1 MTHKGLGKVNIYWFC
16 IGIIFIVLF
25 QPCIS
30 WGFEKEIRELSAS
43 LAENIKKTGKSR
55 IAVVDFTDLQG
66 NVTELGR
73 FIAEEFAVALLGNGQ
88 GFEIV
93 DRTHLQ
99 ALIKEN
105 RLSATG
111 LIDPATAQKL
121 GQIAGV
127 DALVTGT
134 ITPFGESV
142 RLSVKILDAKSAKLI
157 GANAGNI
164 PATEAI
170 KTLLSSGIQG
180 GGNGGSSEKLIA
192 QPPRLQAEQK
202 IEANEFTFTLQK
214 CERSGDSVTFYF
226 IITNN
231 KEDRVLSLY
240 NYSGRLFDNLGNEYT
255 SQLVKLGQ
263 SVARR
268 SYTGIAASNLV
279 SNVPIKASINFDK
292 IEAEA
297 QFIRILEIY
306 VHGDQEFKVQF
317 RNVQFSK

>member
-1 MTHKGLGKVNIYWFC
+1 MMNNKLGKMNGYC
-16 IGIIFIVLF
+16 ICFGLLFFVLF

-30 WGFEKEIRELSAS
+30 WAYEKEIRELSSA
-43 LAENIKKTGKSR
+43 LAENISKAGKTR

-73 FIAEEFAVALLGNGQ
+73 FIAEEFAVALLSNGK

-99 ALIKEN
+99 TLIKEHK
-105 RLSATG
+105 LSATG

-127 DALVTGT
+127 DALVTGS
-134 ITPFGESV
+134 ITPFGETI
-142 RLSVKILDAKSAKLI
+142 RLSVKILDAKTAKLI
-157 GANAGNI
+157 GANSGNI

-170 KTLLSSGIQG
+170 KTLIYTGIQG
-180 GGNGGSSEKLIA
+180 GGSGGTSAKPISQTPKL
-192 QPPRLQAEQK
+192 QPEQE
-202 IEANEFTFTLQK
+202 IEAKGFTFTLQK

-240 NYSGRLFDNLGNEYT
+240 NNSGRVIDNLGNEYT
-255 SQLVKLGQ
+255 SQLVQLGQ
-263 SVARR
+263 SIARR
-268 SYTGIAASNLV
+268 NYTGIAESNLV
-279 SNVPIKASINFDK
+279 SDVPIKASINFDI

-297 QFIRILEIY
+297 EFIRILEIY
-306 VHGDQEFKVQF
+306 LHGDENFKVQF
-317 RNVQFSK
+317 HNIQFSK

>member
-1 MTHKGLGKVNIYWFC
+1 MTHKGLGNVNMYWFC

-25 QPCIS
+25 QPCLS
-30 WGFEKEIRELSAS
+30 WAYEKEIRELSTVM
-43 LAENIKKTGKSR
+43 AENITKAGKTR

-99 ALIKEN
+99 TLIKEHK
-105 RLSATG
+105 LSATG

-164 PATEAI
+164 PATDAI
-170 KTLLSSGIQG
+170 KTLLFRGIQG
-180 GGNGGSSEKLIA
+180 GINGGISPTPTP
-192 QPPRLQAEQK
+192 QLQSVQE
-202 IEANEFTFTLQK
+202 IEGRGFTFALQK

-231 KEDRVLSLY
+231 KEERELRILKNYTRV
-240 NYSGRLFDNLGNEYT
+240 FDNLGNEYT
-255 SQLVKLGQ
+255 VSLGQ
-263 SVARR
+263 FGKERYFNTFGYVG
-268 SYTGIAASNLV
+268 SYLV
-279 SNVPIKASINFDK
+279 ENVPIKASISFDK
-292 IEAEA
+292 IASEAE
-297 QFIRILEIY
+297 FIKLLEIY
-306 VHGDQEFKVQF
+306 VWDGQDFKVQF

>member
-1 MTHKGLGKVNIYWFC
+1 MHKRLGTVNMYWFC
-16 IGIIFIVLF
+16 IGIILFVLF

-30 WGFEKEIRELSAS
+30 WAYEKEIRELSAVM
-43 LAENIKKTGKSR
+43 AENITKAGKTR
-55 IAVVDFTDLQG
+55 IAVVDFTDLYG

-99 ALIKEN
+99 TLIKEN
-105 RLSATG
+105 KLSATG

-180 GGNGGSSEKLIA
+180 GGSGPTSPKTLAQLPNCKQTGG
-192 QPPRLQAEQK
+192 
-202 IEANEFTFTLQK
+202 
-214 CERSGDSVTFYF
+214 
-226 IITNN
+226 
-231 KEDRVLSLY
+231 
-240 NYSGRLFDNLGNEYT
+240 
-255 SQLVKLGQ
+255 
-263 SVARR
+263 
-268 SYTGIAASNLV
+268 
-279 SNVPIKASINFDK
+279 
-292 IEAEA
+292 
-297 QFIRILEIY
+297 
-306 VHGDQEFKVQF
+306 
-317 RNVQFSK
+317 